1 MLIIE
6 TNKLDRSRNLANRRR
21 DHPRPNG
28 KSTSAQ
34 LKAWRCWWE
43 DGRYGDLFYLLP
55 PGTIFAPS
63 FMNQKR
69 VPGMHGYTPAHEDS
83 TACWLSNDAD
93 ANPEGLA
100 DIYAVMTSAA
110 DRRD

>member
-1 MLIIE
+1 MVRFWFRGNEDVRKATIE
-6 TNKLDRSRNLANRRR
+6 WLEQQAEGEIVSE
-21 DHPRPNG
+21 
-28 KSTSAQ
+28 AQ